1 MRKLGLALS
10 VAVLA
15 AGTVAHAQTA
25 GGISNIVSSAG
36 TDFTLPGLDTS
47 HVGAGAGSTQGGPPG
62 TSYNSFVDVG
72 ATAITFESANA
83 GSKANAN
90 SFSSVSFDVTNNT
103 LKPAT
108 FSSTITAAGLGF
120 YLADTSGGCL
130 YTGCAQA
137 VGHTFGELG
146 NGGASVGFN
155 FSITSTA
162 FDNPLYSLSGSLEI
176 NRDGGLT
183 LFDNLGSAGICSFD
197 VCPIGGPRGLLSNF
211 GDARG
216 NDFLGDIDAA
226 SGITYVWDATDIA
239 FGIGSAV
246 NQTLTYTTS
255 VFSNSSQS
263 CIPGTSICLIA
274 YSGFGDPVGR
284 GGDVEALT
292 AGSFRNFDTS
302 AQIDGPDILGN
313 GLIGGINFAP
323 SVFDIPTFNN
333 GEVTFGTQ
341 STGVPEPTTWTTLI
355 LGFGLLGATLR
366 RRRTVAAI

>member
-25 GGISNIVSSAG
+25 GGISNIVNSAG

-62 TSYNSFVDVG
+62 TSYNSFVTVG
-72 ATAITFESANA
+72 ATQITFESANA

-137 VGHTFGELG
+137 VGHTFSELG

-155 FSITSTA
+155 FSITQSVPGFDSST
-162 FDNPLYSLSGSLEI
+162 LYSLNGSMQI
-176 NRDGGLT
+176 NRDGGLIF
-183 LFDNLGSAGICSFD
+183 FDDLGTFGD
-197 VCPIGGPRGLLSNF
+197 PTGGSGARSLLNF
-211 GDARG
+211 GDATG
-216 NDFLGDIDAA
+216 NDYLGDINAA
-226 SGITYVWDATDIA
+226 SGVTYVWDATDIS
-239 FGIGSAV
+239 FDIGSAV

-263 CIPGTSICLIA
+263 CIANTSICLVA

-284 GGDVEALT
+284 GGDVTNFLQQGLSA
-292 AGSFRNFDTS
+292 SF
-302 AQIDGPDILGN
+302 ADGPSYGPN

-323 SVFDIPTFNN
+323 TVFDIPTFNN
-333 GEVTFGTQ
+333 GEVTFAP
-341 STGVPEPTTWTTLI
+341 TGVPEPATWMTLI
-355 LGFGLLGATLR
+355 LGFGLLGGTLR

>member
-25 GGISNIVSSAG
+25 GGISNIGFSAG
-36 TDFTLPGLDTS
+36 TTANVSGFDPLHFGP
-47 HVGAGAGSTQGGPPG
+47 GAGVANGNISPSGV
-62 TSYNSFVDVG
+62 SYNSFVNVG
-72 ATAITFESANA
+72 DTAITFESANA
-83 GSKANAN
+83 GAKNSTT
-90 SFSSVSFDVTNNT
+90 SFSTVSFDVTNNT

-137 VGHTFGELG
+137 VGHTFDELG
-146 NGGASVGFN
+146 NGGAQVGFN
-155 FSITSTA
+155 FSITQTTDSGSTV
-162 FDNPLYSLSGSLEI
+162 LYSLAGSLEI

-183 LFDNLGSAGICSFD
+183 LFDDLGGNGICSFD
-197 VCPIGGPRGLLSNF
+197 VCPISGPRGLLSNF
-211 GDARG
+211 GDATG
-216 NDFLGDIDAA
+216 NDFTGNIAAA
-226 SGITYVWDATDIA
+226 SGIGYVWDATDIS

-255 VFSNSSQS
+255 VFNNSSQD
-263 CIPGTSICLIA
+263 CIANTSICLVA

-284 GGDVEALT
+284 GGDVT
-292 AGSFRNFDTS
+292 AFASLANFG
-302 AQIDGPDILGN
+302 AQVESLGPN
-313 GLIGGINFAP
+313 GLIGGITFGP
-323 SVFDIPTFNN
+323 TTFDIPTFND
-333 GEVTFGTQ
+333 GVVTFG
-341 STGVPEPTTWTTLI
+341 SNGVPEPTTWTTLI

>member
-1 MRKLGLALS
+1 LALS

-62 TSYNSFVDVG
+62 TSYNSFVNVG
-72 ATAITFESANA
+72 ATQITFESANA
-83 GSKANAN
+83 GSTANAS

-137 VGHTFGELG
+137 VGHTFSELG

-155 FSITSTA
+155 FSITQSVPGFDSST
-162 FDNPLYSLSGSLEI
+162 LYSLNGSMQI
-176 NRDGGLT
+176 NRDGGLIF
-183 LFDNLGSAGICSFD
+183 FDNLGSFGD
-197 VCPIGGPRGLLSNF
+197 PTGGSGARSLLNF
-211 GDARG
+211 GDATG
-216 NDFLGDIDAA
+216 NDYLGDIDAA
-226 SGITYVWDATDIA
+226 SGVSYVWDATDIS
-239 FGIGSAV
+239 FDIGSAV

-263 CIPGTSICLIA
+263 CISGTSICLVA

-284 GGDVEALT
+284 GGDVT
-292 AGSFRNFDTS
+292 AFASLANFGAQVESF
-302 AQIDGPDILGN
+302 GPNGPN
-313 GLIGGINFAP
+313 GLIGGIHFAP
-323 SVFDIPTFNN
+323 TVFDIPTFNN
-333 GEVTFGTQ
+333 GEVTFAPN
-341 STGVPEPTTWTTLI
+341 GVPEPSTWMSLI
-355 LGFGLLGATLR
+355 AGFGLLGAALR
-366 RRRTVAAI
+366 RRRVLAYN